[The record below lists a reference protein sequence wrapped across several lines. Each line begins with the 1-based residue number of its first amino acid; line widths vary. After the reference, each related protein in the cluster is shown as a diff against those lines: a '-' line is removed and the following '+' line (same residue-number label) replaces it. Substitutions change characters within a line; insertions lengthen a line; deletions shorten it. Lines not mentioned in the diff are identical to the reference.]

1 MSDIERSVSLKG
13 LIFGSN
19 GETNIPQS
27 PAIGTTYR
35 NENYSKQEAANG
47 WPFATVVDSADFN
60 DLMYRITSVLDAI
73 EVQGILFW
81 SSATKYV
88 EGSIVRRT
96 VGSTEKFFEA
106 LATSGPGDDAKDPAI
121 IGNIGNY
128 WKEASIGGGSNG
140 GYAVQFVSA
149 STTVEKGILYFATA
163 GNINLALPTIG
174 LMNGD
179 KLKVATGRAI
189 GLGSTVNI
197 LGAIEAKN
205 GSADTILTIDAPY
218 SSVELIYNSS
228 SGLWKVCSPIT
239 KGTYVTSSV
248 PVGTVLAYA
257 ANLAPSGFFICD
269 GSAISRTIYSQLFSV
284 IGTTYGAGDGSTT
297 FNLPDL
303 RGKFLRGFGN
313 SSSSTRM
320 DGTTG
325 LEGADNIGQGG
336 FSEDFGVLQQEE
348 LPNLQGW
355 LRMAQAGGIAGT
367 ASANPLFQTS
377 SDGASAPRFENPGT
391 DSLKAKF
398 NAEKY
403 CETYKD
409 NGHVVPANY
418 AMNFLIKY

>member
-96 VGSTEKFFEA
+96 VGTTEKFFEA
-106 LATSGPGDDAKDPAI
+106 LTTSGPGDDAKDPAE

-163 GNINLALPTIG
+163 GNINLTLPTIG

-205 GSADTILTIDAPY
+205 GSADTVLTIDAPY

-297 FNLPDL
+297 FNLPDF
-303 RGKFLRGFGN
+303 RAKFLRGYGPQGAEGLDDLGN
-313 SSSSTRM
+313 
-320 DGTTG
+320 
-325 LEGADNIGQGG
+325 ADNGG
-336 FSEDFGVLQQEE
+336 YSGEFGVEQKEQ
-348 LPNLQGW
+348 LPNISGRLSFH
-355 LRMAQAGGIAGT
+355 AGT
-367 ASANPLFQTS
+367 YFSGDAFTSGSGGSGPDCNSA
-377 SDGASAPRFENPGT
+377 
-391 DSLKAKF
+391 DSPALQANF
-398 NAEKY
+398 NASN
-403 CETYKD
+403 CSPVYKAGAH
-409 NGHVVPANY
+409 NAPANY
-418 AMNFLIKY
+418 AVNFLIKY